1 MRFQWKRRFQT
12 KFGQKTNHSLATGQ
26 KTNHSLATGNGSKSK
41 QGYKGMLGYG
51 SNKITQEIPFQVC
64 NTIFIT
70 IPSLKMSYKPQ
81 QMGD

>member
-1 MRFQWKRRFQT
+1 MRFQWKKRFQT
-12 KFGQKTNHSLATGQ
+12 KFGQ